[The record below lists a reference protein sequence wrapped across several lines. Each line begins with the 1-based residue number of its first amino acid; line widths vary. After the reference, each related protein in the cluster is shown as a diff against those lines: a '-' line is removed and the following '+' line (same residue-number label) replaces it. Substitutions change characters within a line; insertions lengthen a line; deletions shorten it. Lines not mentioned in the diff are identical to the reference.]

1 MLPDGRRMYEREQ
14 IALNGET
21 FKIAFF
27 KDRNGTEKTVNEI
40 REIANNTLEG
50 FSRDE
55 LINIIIGDMSIY
67 DLIDY
72 AQDEN
77 QVWYDDGSL

>member
-14 IALNGET
+14 TTLDGKT
-21 FKIAFF
+21 HRVAFF
-27 KDRNGTEKTVNEI
+27 KDRNGTEKTLNEI
-40 REIANNTLEG
+40 RALANNTLEG
-50 FSRDE
+50 FSREE
-55 LINIIIGDMSIY
+55 LINIILGDMSIY

-77 QVWYDDGSL
+77 QVWYD